1 MTATRPLRAGI
12 LGCGNI
18 AANHAS
24 AYRELPGIE
33 LVVCADVD
41 IERARRLVNQ
51 YGGRAAEPRE
61 IFSCELDLVSI
72 CTPHPAH
79 ESAVT
84 TAAAHGVHVLCE
96 KPIAVDL
103 GAAARMLGACEEAGV
118 AFGVLF
124 QRRFWP
130 AAQRIRHAIDAGTL
144 GTPFL
149 GHVSVLLHRDT
160 SYYTA
165 DTWRGTWATD
175 GGGVLMTQAV
185 HYLDLLQ
192 WYMGRAV
199 RVSAECGTFE
209 HGEAIEVE
217 DTAAATIGFD
227 GGGLATVSASTA
239 LTPGLGA
246 QVLITGRTG
255 ASVGLSEYP
264 EGNAAHNHLWA
275 VPGAEEAESPL
286 GAGLT
291 EDLDLAQINGSLAQF
306 HTLQIADF
314 ADAVRF
320 GRDPAVTGRAASR
333 SLAILTALY
342 ASAASGRPEPVSNT
356 DEEITAWH

>member
-18 AANHAS
+18 AVNHAA
-24 AYRELPGIE
+24 AYRDISGIE
-33 LVVCADVD
+33 LVACADID
-41 IERARRLVNQ
+41 IGRARRLVNQ
-51 YGGRAAEPRE
+51 YGGQAAEPSD
-61 IFSCELDLVSI
+61 IFSHELDLVSI
-72 CTPHPAH
+72 CTPHPTH

-84 TAAAHGVHVLCE
+84 AAVTHGVHVLCE
-96 KPIAVDL
+96 KPIAIDF
-103 GAAARMLGACEEAGV
+103 GAAARMVGACEDAGV

-130 AAQRIRHAIDAGTL
+130 AAQRIRRAIDDGIL
-144 GTPFL
+144 GNPFL
-149 GHVSVLLHRDT
+149 GHVSVLLHRET

-165 DTWRGTWATD
+165 DAWRGTWATD

-185 HYLDLLQ
+185 HHLDLLQ

-199 RVSAECGTFE
+199 EVSSAHATFE

-217 DTAAATIGFD
+217 DTAVATVRFA

-246 QVLITGRTG
+246 QLLVTGGTG

-264 EGNAAHNHLWA
+264 EGSRARNHVWA
-275 VPGAEEAESPL
+275 VPGTEHADSPF
-286 GAGLT
+286 GDGLT
-291 EDLDLAQINGSLAQF
+291 GDLDLARINDSLSEF

-314 ADAVRF
+314 VDAVRL
-320 GRDPAVTGRAASR
+320 GRAPAVTGREASK
-333 SLAILTALY
+333 SLAILTAIY
-342 ASAASGRPEPVSNT
+342 ASAASGHPEPVPNT
-356 DEEITAWH
+356 DEETTAWH